1 MAPFV
6 YAVKDTGLGFS
17 GVSSGSLPRRMLS
30 VLVLV
35 VTVSLNIPSSVA
47 LETRQRL
54 SPIGIVNNV
63 NVVSSTNSES
73 PVIVQG
79 ENQSRNVAAPYASTI
94 NVHRVDGPSRTSE
107 SKAVPA
113 WDYAR
118 HGADW
123 TSGMCKIGTMQSP
136 VDLHVDGLVSR
147 RPENLK
153 HVFESVLKGD
163 TTVNTLGDGWKRG
176 DIVYSYRHLISSVQ
190 VMRTDKVFR
199 LSIPANEGS
208 TFGALFTTDRP
219 NLYMATHI
227 EFHSPSEHTFE
238 GSANRRQVEVQIWHY
253 YGDDSGAD
261 SGIRSMETNEH
272 TDMNVLVSTHDADMI
287 NHVNKVGTQGG
298 VDAESKVSPKK
309 TEESHKSEELAVKN
323 VKSKDVD
330 AQAPKSDEGDKTVSH
345 DQAHNTPKTDEKSAS
360 VRQSDKPVTIETT
373 EEGHSERIDQPST
386 PKTSGEQGTSEV
398 PSGNFKSTP
407 PAVNKP
413 QYEDTD
419 TKKEEKSQ
427 DDVFDNDG
435 NNFRQDKLSEN
446 SSAVGNDNGHSED
459 GKSAAKPVAVGGTHE
474 KSNDKNDSDEYDDLE
489 DEEDDEVDDGEDIK
503 NANFV
508 DDEAGAS
515 FIEVLSDV
523 EMADGHHVINPNFS
537 SNNSHDM
544 AVHPVHNGSYR
555 GNLHQERDNTSPLP
569 ISDNKVESSMS
580 GGHAQSQ
587 GEKLADRRIDAAISS
602 DSVAVQKNNDGTGHE
617 PHPLKS
623 AQSKVYSDMVESE
636 QFELLHKY
644 LLDHLHKA
652 AYDKEGDRRHVSEKR
667 RARDTGVHWGR
678 WAVLSM
684 TFMSEEMER
693 TRIETLK
700 SFPSERFMEQVLSV
714 GSEVEVSADP
724 NSSGVGDLGTTNG
737 SELPV
742 VELDVPINLS
752 SLLMMLETKNLNY
765 FAYDGSFTRPGCEET
780 VRWYVAKESLPVSTE
795 LMLQIHRML
804 NQTRDQTAHSAPI
817 NKYRELQNVN
827 ANLHNSGK
835 VHLVHAYPME
845 YFIAAS
851 LDHARQTPVRFES
864 GFYTFSFGL
873 WAMIA
878 TATLMYL

>member
-1 MAPFV
+1 MTSSV
-6 YAVKDTGLGFS
+6 LAVKKTGSGFS
-17 GVSSGSLPRRMLS
+17 GVSSGPLPLRMLS
-30 VLVLV
+30 VLVLM
-35 VTVSLNIPSSVA
+35 VTVSLNVPSSVA
-47 LETRQRL
+47 LETRQRFS

-63 NVVSSTNSES
+63 NVASPNNFES
-73 PVIVQG
+73 PIIVQE
-79 ENQSRNVAAPYASTI
+79 ENQSWNVAEPHIATI
-94 NVHRVDGPSRTSE
+94 NAHRVDTHSQKTE
-107 SKAVPA
+107 SKTVPA

-123 TSGMCKIGTMQSP
+123 TSGMCKIGSMQSP

-153 HVFESVLKGD
+153 QVFESVLKGD
-163 TTVNTLGDGWKRG
+163 TTVNTLSDGWKRG

-261 SGIRSMETNEH
+261 SGIRSLELNEH

-287 NHVNKVGTQGG
+287 NRVNKVGAQRM
-298 VDAESKVSPKK
+298 DAESKLSSKK
-309 TEESHKSEELAVKN
+309 AEESHKSEEPAAKN
-323 VKSKDVD
+323 DKSNEVD
-330 AQAPKSDEGDKTVSH
+330 DSKSKSDEGDKTSSH
-345 DQAHNTPKTDEKSAS
+345 DQADKTPHVDHFADSHQNDKPVADDVTKDVHSETYVQPST
-360 VRQSDKPVTIETT
+360 SDKP
-373 EEGHSERIDQPST
+373 
-386 PKTSGEQGTSEV
+386 GEHGTAEV
-398 PSGNFKSTP
+398 SSASDKSTP
-407 PAVNKP
+407 PVVNES
-413 QYEDTD
+413 QSEGAD
-419 TKKEEKSQ
+419 TKKEEKSPYVIV
-427 DDVFDNDG
+427 DIDG
-435 NNFRQDKLSEN
+435 NKIGQNKPSG
-446 SSAVGNDNGHSED
+446 SASATNNTRGHSED
-459 GKSAAKPVAVGGTHE
+459 VKSATKSVAVAEKHE
-474 KSNDKNDSDEYDDLE
+474 EHKDSDPDDYE
-489 DEEDDEVDDGEDIK
+489 DIDDEEDDEVDDGEDIK
-503 NANFV
+503 DANFV
-508 DDEAGAS
+508 NDEAGAS

-523 EMADGHHVINPNFS
+523 EMADGHHVINPNFA
-537 SNNSHDM
+537 NTKPHD
-544 AVHPVHNGSYR
+544 AVVHSVRNGSYR
-555 GNLHQERDNTSPLP
+555 GNLHQEQNNTPLA
-569 ISDNKVESSMS
+569 ISDKAENISDM
-580 GGHAQSQ
+580 HAQST
-587 GEKLADRRIDAAISS
+587 GEKLTDKHADAAKPA
-602 DSVAVQKNNDGTGHE
+602 DSADGKKKNDGTGHE
-617 PHPLKS
+617 SHPLKS
-623 AQSKVYSDMVESE
+623 EHSKVYSDMVESE

-667 RARDTGVHWGR
+667 RARETGVHWGR

-714 GSEVEVSADP
+714 GSEVDVSADP
-724 NSSGVGDLGTTNG
+724 NSSGVGDLGADNG

-827 ANLHNSGK
+827 SNLHNSGK

-851 LDHARQTPVRFES
+851 LDHARQTPVHHES
-864 GFYTFSFGL
+864 GFYTCSFGL
-873 WAMIA
+873 WAIIA
-878 TATLMYL
+878 AVTLMYL